1 MCVAGTQGEA
11 TELGDNYMCHK
22 GGPGVSDMG
31 AYFLEEFLFLQKCN

>member
-31 AYFLEEFLFLQKCN
+31 AYFLEKKLMF